1 MPHILAIDIGTS
13 SVRAA
18 LYDERA
24 RVVPETMVKNE
35 RVLTATEDGGAEIDA
50 DEAVLKKAKN
60 VKDEIGFVAASS
72 FWHSLVGVD
81 KKGSPTTKVFGWA
94 DTRSR

>member
-1 MPHILAIDIGTS
+1 MPPRALAIDIGTS

-24 RVVPETMVKNE
+24 RVLPETMVKNE

-50 DEAVLKKAKN
+50 DEAFRQVVEAIDAVLKKTKN
-60 VKDEIGFVAASS
+60 LKGEI
-72 FWHSLVGVD
+72 
-81 KKGSPTTKVFGWA
+81 
-94 DTRSR
+94 